1 MAERTT
7 DEAPIRLLV
16 ADDHPLF
23 RRGLRT
29 LLETVP
35 GFVVVG
41 EAEQGEQ
48 AIAQALTLHPDV
60 VLMDLQMPGTGGI
73 AATRAIADAAPDVRV
88 LVLTL
93 FDDDASLFAALRAGA
108 RGYVLKET
116 DEPELVRAIRAVANG
131 EAIFGPAVAG
141 RVLAW
146 FAAPRAAAP
155 PPAFPELTE
164 RERDVLRLIAQ
175 GRANPVIAR
184 QLGLAPKTVANHVSA
199 IFAKLQ
205 VADRAEAM
213 LRARDAGLG

>member
-1 MAERTT
+1 MMTEPER
-7 DEAPIRLLV
+7 EPAIVRVLV

-23 RRGLRT
+23 RHGLRT

-35 GFVVVG
+35 GFEVVG
-41 EAEQGEQ
+41 EAVQGEQ
-48 AIAQALTLHPDV
+48 AVERALALRPDV

-73 AATRAIADAAPDVRV
+73 AATRAIAEAAPEVRV

-116 DEPELVRAIRAVANG
+116 DEAELVRAIRAVANG

-146 FAAPRAAAP
+146 FAAPRAAP

-199 IFAKLQ
+199 IFGKLQ

>member
-1 MAERTT
+1 MPEPGREP
-7 DEAPIRLLV
+7 DLIRLLV

-23 RRGLRT
+23 RHGLRT

-35 GFVVVG
+35 GFEVVG
-41 EAEQGEQ
+41 EAVQGEQ
-48 AIAQALTLHPDV
+48 AVERALALRPDV

-73 AATRAIADAAPDVRV
+73 AATRAIAEAAPEVRV

-116 DEPELVRAIRAVANG
+116 DETELVRAIRAVANG

-146 FAAPRAAAP
+146 FAAPRAAP
-155 PPAFPELTE
+155 RPAFPELTE

-199 IFAKLQ
+199 IFGKLQ
-205 VADRAEAM
+205 VADRTEAM